1 MTLGWSPGPASSGK
15 KGCVSDVALQQL
27 RAAALI
33 SRGLQWV
40 ASGQDTKALQDFL
53 LSVQMC
59 PGMYIC
65 MIPAMPRCTRTE
77 RPMGEVLGDQ
87 WKSDVPDRR
96 G

>member
-1 MTLGWSPGPASSGK
+1 MTSGWSPGPASNRE
-15 KGCVSDVALQQL
+15 KGCISDVALQQL

-40 ASGQDTKALQDFL
+40 AVDQDTKALQDFL

-65 MIPAMPRCTRTE
+65 MISAMSRCTRTE
-77 RPMGEVLGDQ
+77 RAIWEVLGDQ
-87 WKSDVPDRR
+87 WKSDVPR
-96 G
+96 